1 MLCYVMSYSNK
12 YNHVM
17 LNDDGNENG
26 RRYQLFLLAKKSFT
40 SVARFFVH
48 FARRQRETSQLH
60 ILYRKSRM
68 CSLKLLLLVSLFALF
83 SLPLI
88 VASLAASSAHFL
100 TANFHVLIRVFCSVS
115 NALPLSLL
123 STPVKTKKCSQ
134 TRFCPGGHAM
144 TRQKT

>member
-1 MLCYVMSYSNK
+1 
-12 YNHVM
+12 M
-17 LNDDGNENG
+17 LNGDGNENG
-26 RRYQLFLLAKKSFT
+26 KKYHLFLLAKKSFA
-40 SVARFFVH
+40 SAARFFVH

-88 VASLAASSAHFL
+88 VTSLAASIAHFL

-134 TRFCPGGHAM
+134 MRFCCCFFSLRGPGGHVM